1 MEYKKIKKDNYTLH
15 LIKTDRFKTINVGLK
30 FTKLYD
36 KNEFCYLKLLERVL
50 PMNGTKKYKNVNEI
64 TKKLESLYNA
74 GITFRSLITSKN
86 MSFEASLRF
95 INPKY
100 TEMSIYNETFD
111 MFREII
117 VNPIIKDNCF
127 NVFDVHKENLINSIN
142 NVKDNM
148 GAYGSLLFNERFYK
162 DTIYAENNY
171 KDIDIFKSLTNKQ
184 LYKTYLKLFDSFK
197 IDVFVIGDYD
207 EESILTNVDKLL
219 KGFKEKDNT
228 SKELYIDIK
237 SKYKIDKEEY
247 PANQSILLVG
257 LTLKDLTIEERD
269 YQMLLYSTILG
280 SMNNSVLF
288 VNVREK
294 NSLCYHI
301 GSTINR
307 FTKTIIIDSGIN
319 KENFD
324 ETLRLIKESLESMK
338 DESVVDSLINNAKKT
353 LNIAFNDFYEN
364 PFKIVNYYYLREFT
378 NIPSIEDRKKYIDNM
393 TSKNVSD
400 LAKKIDIKEVFLLE
414 GVKNEEN

>member
-1 MEYKKIKKDNYTLH
+1 
-15 LIKTDRFKTINVGLK
+15 
-30 FTKLYD
+30 
-36 KNEFCYLKLLERVL
+36 
-50 PMNGTKKYKNVNEI
+50 
-64 TKKLESLYNA
+64 
-74 GITFRSLITSKN
+74 
-86 MSFEASLRF
+86 
-95 INPKY
+95 
-100 TEMSIYNETFD
+100 
-111 MFREII
+111 
-117 VNPIIKDNCF
+117 
-127 NVFDVHKENLINSIN
+127 
-142 NVKDNM
+142 
-148 GAYGSLLFNERFYK
+148 
-162 DTIYAENNY
+162 
-171 KDIDIFKSLTNKQ
+171 
-184 LYKTYLKLFDSFK
+184 
-197 IDVFVIGDYD
+197 
-207 EESILTNVDKLL
+207 
-219 KGFKEKDNT
+219 
-228 SKELYIDIK
+228 
-237 SKYKIDKEEY
+237 
-247 PANQSILLVG
+247 
-257 LTLKDLTIEERD
+257 
-269 YQMLLYSTILG
+269 
-280 SMNNSVLF
+280 MNNSVLF

>member
-162 DTIYAENNY
+162 DTIYAENL
-171 KDIDIFKSLTNKQ
+171 SL
-184 LYKTYLKLFDSFK
+184 
-197 IDVFVIGDYD
+197 
-207 EESILTNVDKLL
+207 
-219 KGFKEKDNT
+219 
-228 SKELYIDIK
+228 K
-237 SKYKIDKEEY
+237 SKL
-247 PANQSILLVG
+247 P
-257 LTLKDLTIEERD
+257 
-269 YQMLLYSTILG
+269 
-280 SMNNSVLF
+280 
-288 VNVREK
+288 
-294 NSLCYHI
+294 
-301 GSTINR
+301 
-307 FTKTIIIDSGIN
+307 
-319 KENFD
+319 
-324 ETLRLIKESLESMK
+324 
-338 DESVVDSLINNAKKT
+338 
-353 LNIAFNDFYEN
+353 
-364 PFKIVNYYYLREFT
+364 
-378 NIPSIEDRKKYIDNM
+378 
-393 TSKNVSD
+393 
-400 LAKKIDIKEVFLLE
+400 
-414 GVKNEEN
+414 

>member
-1 MEYKKIKKDNYTLH
+1 
-15 LIKTDRFKTINVGLK
+15 
-30 FTKLYD
+30 
-36 KNEFCYLKLLERVL
+36 
-50 PMNGTKKYKNVNEI
+50 
-64 TKKLESLYNA
+64 
-74 GITFRSLITSKN
+74 
-86 MSFEASLRF
+86 
-95 INPKY
+95 
-100 TEMSIYNETFD
+100 
-111 MFREII
+111 
-117 VNPIIKDNCF
+117 
-127 NVFDVHKENLINSIN
+127 
-142 NVKDNM
+142 
-148 GAYGSLLFNERFYK
+148 
-162 DTIYAENNY
+162 
-171 KDIDIFKSLTNKQ
+171 
-184 LYKTYLKLFDSFK
+184 
-197 IDVFVIGDYD
+197 
-207 EESILTNVDKLL
+207 
-219 KGFKEKDNT
+219 
-228 SKELYIDIK
+228 
-237 SKYKIDKEEY
+237 
-247 PANQSILLVG
+247 
-257 LTLKDLTIEERD
+257 
-269 YQMLLYSTILG
+269 
-280 SMNNSVLF
+280 MNNSVLF

-400 LAKKIDIKEVFLLE
+400 LAKKIEMKEVFLLE

>member
-1 MEYKKIKKDNYTLH
+1 
-15 LIKTDRFKTINVGLK
+15 
-30 FTKLYD
+30 
-36 KNEFCYLKLLERVL
+36 
-50 PMNGTKKYKNVNEI
+50 
-64 TKKLESLYNA
+64 
-74 GITFRSLITSKN
+74 
-86 MSFEASLRF
+86 
-95 INPKY
+95 
-100 TEMSIYNETFD
+100 
-111 MFREII
+111 
-117 VNPIIKDNCF
+117 
-127 NVFDVHKENLINSIN
+127 
-142 NVKDNM
+142 
-148 GAYGSLLFNERFYK
+148 
-162 DTIYAENNY
+162 
-171 KDIDIFKSLTNKQ
+171 
-184 LYKTYLKLFDSFK
+184 
-197 IDVFVIGDYD
+197 
-207 EESILTNVDKLL
+207 
-219 KGFKEKDNT
+219 
-228 SKELYIDIK
+228 
-237 SKYKIDKEEY
+237 
-247 PANQSILLVG
+247 
-257 LTLKDLTIEERD
+257 
-269 YQMLLYSTILG
+269 MLLYSTILG

-338 DESVVDSLINNAKKT
+338 DESVVDSLIDNAKKN

-364 PFKIVNYYYLREFT
+364 PFKIVNYYYLREFN

>member
-1 MEYKKIKKDNYTLH
+1 
-15 LIKTDRFKTINVGLK
+15 
-30 FTKLYD
+30 
-36 KNEFCYLKLLERVL
+36 
-50 PMNGTKKYKNVNEI
+50 
-64 TKKLESLYNA
+64 
-74 GITFRSLITSKN
+74 
-86 MSFEASLRF
+86 
-95 INPKY
+95 
-100 TEMSIYNETFD
+100 
-111 MFREII
+111 
-117 VNPIIKDNCF
+117 
-127 NVFDVHKENLINSIN
+127 
-142 NVKDNM
+142 
-148 GAYGSLLFNERFYK
+148 
-162 DTIYAENNY
+162 
-171 KDIDIFKSLTNKQ
+171 
-184 LYKTYLKLFDSFK
+184 
-197 IDVFVIGDYD
+197 
-207 EESILTNVDKLL
+207 
-219 KGFKEKDNT
+219 
-228 SKELYIDIK
+228 
-237 SKYKIDKEEY
+237 
-247 PANQSILLVG
+247 
-257 LTLKDLTIEERD
+257 
-269 YQMLLYSTILG
+269 MLLYSTILG

-294 NSLCYHI
+294 NSLSYHI

>member
-1 MEYKKIKKDNYTLH
+1 MRILIYTDVH
-15 LIKTDRFKTINVGLK
+15 FSQYSSIIRSRG
-30 FTKLYD
+30 
-36 KNEFCYLKLLERVL
+36 
-50 PMNGTKKYKNVNEI
+50 KKYS
-64 TKKLESLYNA
+64 TRL
-74 GITFRSLITSKN
+74 
-86 MSFEASLRF
+86 
-95 INPKY
+95 
-100 TEMSIYNETFD
+100 
-111 MFREII
+111 
-117 VNPIIKDNCF
+117 
-127 NVFDVHKENLINSIN
+127 ENLINSIN

-148 GAYGSLLFNERFYK
+148 GAYGSLLFNEKFYK

-207 EESILTNVDKLL
+207 GESVLTNVDKLL

-338 DESVVDSLINNAKKT
+338 DESVVDSLIDNAKKT

>member
-1 MEYKKIKKDNYTLH
+1 
-15 LIKTDRFKTINVGLK
+15 
-30 FTKLYD
+30 
-36 KNEFCYLKLLERVL
+36 
-50 PMNGTKKYKNVNEI
+50 
-64 TKKLESLYNA
+64 
-74 GITFRSLITSKN
+74 
-86 MSFEASLRF
+86 
-95 INPKY
+95 
-100 TEMSIYNETFD
+100 
-111 MFREII
+111 
-117 VNPIIKDNCF
+117 
-127 NVFDVHKENLINSIN
+127 
-142 NVKDNM
+142 
-148 GAYGSLLFNERFYK
+148 
-162 DTIYAENNY
+162 
-171 KDIDIFKSLTNKQ
+171 
-184 LYKTYLKLFDSFK
+184 
-197 IDVFVIGDYD
+197 
-207 EESILTNVDKLL
+207 
-219 KGFKEKDNT
+219 
-228 SKELYIDIK
+228 
-237 SKYKIDKEEY
+237 
-247 PANQSILLVG
+247 
-257 LTLKDLTIEERD
+257 
-269 YQMLLYSTILG
+269 MLLYSTILG

-307 FTKTIIIDSGIN
+307 FTKTIVIDSGIN

-338 DESVVDSLINNAKKT
+338 DESVVDSLIYNAKKT

>member
-1 MEYKKIKKDNYTLH
+1 M
-15 LIKTDRFKTINVGLK
+15 
-30 FTKLYD
+30 
-36 KNEFCYLKLLERVL
+36 
-50 PMNGTKKYKNVNEI
+50 
-64 TKKLESLYNA
+64 
-74 GITFRSLITSKN
+74 
-86 MSFEASLRF
+86 
-95 INPKY
+95 
-100 TEMSIYNETFD
+100 
-111 MFREII
+111 
-117 VNPIIKDNCF
+117 
-127 NVFDVHKENLINSIN
+127 
-142 NVKDNM
+142 
-148 GAYGSLLFNERFYK
+148 
-162 DTIYAENNY
+162 
-171 KDIDIFKSLTNKQ
+171 
-184 LYKTYLKLFDSFK
+184 
-197 IDVFVIGDYD
+197 
-207 EESILTNVDKLL
+207 
-219 KGFKEKDNT
+219 
-228 SKELYIDIK
+228 
-237 SKYKIDKEEY
+237 
-247 PANQSILLVG
+247 
-257 LTLKDLTIEERD
+257 
-269 YQMLLYSTILG
+269 
-280 SMNNSVLF
+280 F

-338 DESVVDSLINNAKKT
+338 DESVIDSLIDNAKKT

>member
-1 MEYKKIKKDNYTLH
+1 
-15 LIKTDRFKTINVGLK
+15 
-30 FTKLYD
+30 
-36 KNEFCYLKLLERVL
+36 
-50 PMNGTKKYKNVNEI
+50 
-64 TKKLESLYNA
+64 
-74 GITFRSLITSKN
+74 
-86 MSFEASLRF
+86 
-95 INPKY
+95 
-100 TEMSIYNETFD
+100 
-111 MFREII
+111 
-117 VNPIIKDNCF
+117 
-127 NVFDVHKENLINSIN
+127 
-142 NVKDNM
+142 
-148 GAYGSLLFNERFYK
+148 
-162 DTIYAENNY
+162 
-171 KDIDIFKSLTNKQ
+171 
-184 LYKTYLKLFDSFK
+184 
-197 IDVFVIGDYD
+197 
-207 EESILTNVDKLL
+207 
-219 KGFKEKDNT
+219 
-228 SKELYIDIK
+228 
-237 SKYKIDKEEY
+237 
-247 PANQSILLVG
+247 
-257 LTLKDLTIEERD
+257 
-269 YQMLLYSTILG
+269 MLLYSTILG

-338 DESVVDSLINNAKKT
+338 DESVIDSLIDNAKKT

>member
-1 MEYKKIKKDNYTLH
+1 
-15 LIKTDRFKTINVGLK
+15 
-30 FTKLYD
+30 
-36 KNEFCYLKLLERVL
+36 
-50 PMNGTKKYKNVNEI
+50 
-64 TKKLESLYNA
+64 
-74 GITFRSLITSKN
+74 
-86 MSFEASLRF
+86 
-95 INPKY
+95 
-100 TEMSIYNETFD
+100 
-111 MFREII
+111 
-117 VNPIIKDNCF
+117 
-127 NVFDVHKENLINSIN
+127 
-142 NVKDNM
+142 
-148 GAYGSLLFNERFYK
+148 
-162 DTIYAENNY
+162 
-171 KDIDIFKSLTNKQ
+171 
-184 LYKTYLKLFDSFK
+184 
-197 IDVFVIGDYD
+197 
-207 EESILTNVDKLL
+207 
-219 KGFKEKDNT
+219 
-228 SKELYIDIK
+228 
-237 SKYKIDKEEY
+237 
-247 PANQSILLVG
+247 
-257 LTLKDLTIEERD
+257 
-269 YQMLLYSTILG
+269 
-280 SMNNSVLF
+280 MNNSVLF

-338 DESVVDSLINNAKKT
+338 DESVVDSLIDNAKKT

>member
-1 MEYKKIKKDNYTLH
+1 
-15 LIKTDRFKTINVGLK
+15 
-30 FTKLYD
+30 
-36 KNEFCYLKLLERVL
+36 
-50 PMNGTKKYKNVNEI
+50 
-64 TKKLESLYNA
+64 
-74 GITFRSLITSKN
+74 
-86 MSFEASLRF
+86 
-95 INPKY
+95 
-100 TEMSIYNETFD
+100 
-111 MFREII
+111 
-117 VNPIIKDNCF
+117 
-127 NVFDVHKENLINSIN
+127 
-142 NVKDNM
+142 
-148 GAYGSLLFNERFYK
+148 
-162 DTIYAENNY
+162 
-171 KDIDIFKSLTNKQ
+171 
-184 LYKTYLKLFDSFK
+184 
-197 IDVFVIGDYD
+197 
-207 EESILTNVDKLL
+207 
-219 KGFKEKDNT
+219 
-228 SKELYIDIK
+228 
-237 SKYKIDKEEY
+237 
-247 PANQSILLVG
+247 
-257 LTLKDLTIEERD
+257 
-269 YQMLLYSTILG
+269 MLLYSTILG

-307 FTKTIIIDSGIN
+307 FTKTIVIDSGIN

-338 DESVVDSLINNAKKT
+338 DESVVDSLIDNAKKT

>member
-1 MEYKKIKKDNYTLH
+1 
-15 LIKTDRFKTINVGLK
+15 
-30 FTKLYD
+30 
-36 KNEFCYLKLLERVL
+36 
-50 PMNGTKKYKNVNEI
+50 
-64 TKKLESLYNA
+64 
-74 GITFRSLITSKN
+74 
-86 MSFEASLRF
+86 
-95 INPKY
+95 
-100 TEMSIYNETFD
+100 
-111 MFREII
+111 
-117 VNPIIKDNCF
+117 
-127 NVFDVHKENLINSIN
+127 
-142 NVKDNM
+142 
-148 GAYGSLLFNERFYK
+148 
-162 DTIYAENNY
+162 
-171 KDIDIFKSLTNKQ
+171 
-184 LYKTYLKLFDSFK
+184 
-197 IDVFVIGDYD
+197 
-207 EESILTNVDKLL
+207 
-219 KGFKEKDNT
+219 
-228 SKELYIDIK
+228 
-237 SKYKIDKEEY
+237 
-247 PANQSILLVG
+247 
-257 LTLKDLTIEERD
+257 
-269 YQMLLYSTILG
+269 MLLYSTILG

-338 DESVVDSLINNAKKT
+338 DESVVDSLIDNAKKT

-400 LAKKIDIKEVFLLE
+400 LAKKIEMKEVFLLE

>member
-1 MEYKKIKKDNYTLH
+1 
-15 LIKTDRFKTINVGLK
+15 
-30 FTKLYD
+30 
-36 KNEFCYLKLLERVL
+36 
-50 PMNGTKKYKNVNEI
+50 
-64 TKKLESLYNA
+64 
-74 GITFRSLITSKN
+74 
-86 MSFEASLRF
+86 
-95 INPKY
+95 
-100 TEMSIYNETFD
+100 
-111 MFREII
+111 
-117 VNPIIKDNCF
+117 
-127 NVFDVHKENLINSIN
+127 
-142 NVKDNM
+142 
-148 GAYGSLLFNERFYK
+148 
-162 DTIYAENNY
+162 
-171 KDIDIFKSLTNKQ
+171 
-184 LYKTYLKLFDSFK
+184 
-197 IDVFVIGDYD
+197 
-207 EESILTNVDKLL
+207 
-219 KGFKEKDNT
+219 
-228 SKELYIDIK
+228 
-237 SKYKIDKEEY
+237 
-247 PANQSILLVG
+247 
-257 LTLKDLTIEERD
+257 
-269 YQMLLYSTILG
+269 MLLYSTILG

-338 DESVVDSLINNAKKT
+338 DESVVDSLIDNAKKT